1 VQAILIGYNHRE
13 IDKEGEEADFK
24 RVLSTFDQILMAPK
38 YWILQPFM
46 DKSDVTGYYIMNVC
60 VAPEHRGK
68 GIGSLLIRN
77 FCETHKADIWLDVE
91 LGNKAALQLY
101 ERLGFSIA
109 SKKSIFLPG
118 LGSYRM
124 VRQPVAG
131 RLALAVI
138 DGHCLDFVRCTMLR
152 YKADVLS
159 VFYMIVTTALLI
171 VNWNLPEFNVWL
183 FLGSILMATS
193 CFAMAHNHNHIPMWR
208 VDFLNKLTD
217 YWLTLFYG
225 FPVYAWIPTHN
236 MNHHQ
241 LNNREGDY
249 TITWRLSERN
259 NLFTMIT
266 FPFVSAVYQ
275 QKPTSDFLKHYWNVN
290 KPKFFYYISQY
301 VVWVLW
307 IAGAFYLDSRKAL
320 LYVAIPMIVATQFVL
335 IINYIQHVH
344 TDEESQ
350 YNHSRN
356 FHGPL

>member
-1 VQAILIGYNHRE
+1 
-13 IDKEGEEADFK
+13 
-24 RVLSTFDQILMAPK
+24 
-38 YWILQPFM
+38 
-46 DKSDVTGYYIMNVC
+46 
-60 VAPEHRGK
+60 
-68 GIGSLLIRN
+68 
-77 FCETHKADIWLDVE
+77 
-91 LGNKAALQLY
+91 
-101 ERLGFSIA
+101 
-109 SKKSIFLPG
+109 
-118 LGSYRM
+118 
-124 VRQPVAG
+124 
-131 RLALAVI
+131 
-138 DGHCLDFVRCTMLR
+138 
-152 YKADVLS
+152 
-159 VFYMIVTTALLI
+159 MIVTTALLI

-208 VDFLNKLTD
+208 IDFLNKLTD

-249 TITWRLSERN
+249 TITWRLSEKN

-275 QKPTSDFLKHYWNVN
+275 QTPTSNFLKHYWKVN

-356 FHGPL
+356 FTGLYNKFLLNNGLHTAHHEQMGLHWSQLPEAHAKIAHRVDPSLNEVSLGWYVIRTYLLSLLIPKFRSKSMRLERMALAGGGSLEKRFDASNHLASASAAPAVKASAKKKSAAKPKAKAKAKPRAKAKR

>member
-1 VQAILIGYNHRE
+1 
-13 IDKEGEEADFK
+13 
-24 RVLSTFDQILMAPK
+24 
-38 YWILQPFM
+38 
-46 DKSDVTGYYIMNVC
+46 
-60 VAPEHRGK
+60 
-68 GIGSLLIRN
+68 
-77 FCETHKADIWLDVE
+77 
-91 LGNKAALQLY
+91 
-101 ERLGFSIA
+101 
-109 SKKSIFLPG
+109 
-118 LGSYRM
+118 
-124 VRQPVAG
+124 
-131 RLALAVI
+131 
-138 DGHCLDFVRCTMLR
+138 
-152 YKADVLS
+152 
-159 VFYMIVTTALLI
+159 MIVTTALLI

-356 FHGPL
+356 FTGLYNKFLLNNGLHTAHHEQMGLHWSQLPEAHAKIAHRIDPQLNEVSLGWYVIRTYVLGLIIPKFRSKSMRLERMALAGGGSLAENFDASNHMVSASAAPAVKRVAKKKPVTKAKAKPKAKAKSKR

>member
-1 VQAILIGYNHRE
+1 
-13 IDKEGEEADFK
+13 
-24 RVLSTFDQILMAPK
+24 
-38 YWILQPFM
+38 
-46 DKSDVTGYYIMNVC
+46 
-60 VAPEHRGK
+60 
-68 GIGSLLIRN
+68 
-77 FCETHKADIWLDVE
+77 
-91 LGNKAALQLY
+91 
-101 ERLGFSIA
+101 
-109 SKKSIFLPG
+109 
-118 LGSYRM
+118 
-124 VRQPVAG
+124 
-131 RLALAVI
+131 
-138 DGHCLDFVRCTMLR
+138 
-152 YKADVLS
+152 
-159 VFYMIVTTALLI
+159 MIVTTALLI

-208 VDFLNKLTD
+208 IDFLNKLTD

-259 NLFTMIT
+259 NLLTMIT

-356 FHGPL
+356 FTGLYNKFLLNNGLHTAHHEQMGLHWSQLPEAHAKIAHRIDPQLNEVSLGWYVIRTYILGLFIPKFRSKSMRLERMALAGGGSLTERFDASNHMVSASAAPAAKKAAPKAKKKAPAAKKAAAKKTRKGR

>member
-1 VQAILIGYNHRE
+1 
-13 IDKEGEEADFK
+13 
-24 RVLSTFDQILMAPK
+24 
-38 YWILQPFM
+38 
-46 DKSDVTGYYIMNVC
+46 
-60 VAPEHRGK
+60 
-68 GIGSLLIRN
+68 
-77 FCETHKADIWLDVE
+77 
-91 LGNKAALQLY
+91 
-101 ERLGFSIA
+101 
-109 SKKSIFLPG
+109 
-118 LGSYRM
+118 
-124 VRQPVAG
+124 
-131 RLALAVI
+131 
-138 DGHCLDFVRCTMLR
+138 MLR

-259 NLFTMIT
+259 NLLTMIT

-301 VVWVLW
+301 VVWALW
-307 IAGAFYLDSRKAL
+307 IGGAFYLDSRKAL

-356 FHGPL
+356 FTGLYNKFLLNNGLHTAHHEQMGLHWSQLPEAHAKIAHRIDPQLNEVSLGWYVIRTYILGLFIPKFRSKSMRLERMVGSTALTASLAGGGSLTERFDASNHMVSASAAPAVKKVTRKKPAAKAKAKPKAKAKSKR

>member
-1 VQAILIGYNHRE
+1 
-13 IDKEGEEADFK
+13 
-24 RVLSTFDQILMAPK
+24 
-38 YWILQPFM
+38 
-46 DKSDVTGYYIMNVC
+46 
-60 VAPEHRGK
+60 
-68 GIGSLLIRN
+68 
-77 FCETHKADIWLDVE
+77 
-91 LGNKAALQLY
+91 
-101 ERLGFSIA
+101 
-109 SKKSIFLPG
+109 
-118 LGSYRM
+118 
-124 VRQPVAG
+124 
-131 RLALAVI
+131 
-138 DGHCLDFVRCTMLR
+138 
-152 YKADVLS
+152 
-159 VFYMIVTTALLI
+159 MIVTTALLI

-356 FHGPL
+356 FTGLYNKFLLNNGLHTAHHEQMGLHWSQLPEAHAKIAHRIDPQLNEVSLGWYVIRTYVLGLFVPKFRSKSMRLERMALAGGGSLTESFDASNHMVSASAAPAVKKSG

>member
-1 VQAILIGYNHRE
+1 
-13 IDKEGEEADFK
+13 
-24 RVLSTFDQILMAPK
+24 
-38 YWILQPFM
+38 
-46 DKSDVTGYYIMNVC
+46 
-60 VAPEHRGK
+60 
-68 GIGSLLIRN
+68 
-77 FCETHKADIWLDVE
+77 
-91 LGNKAALQLY
+91 
-101 ERLGFSIA
+101 
-109 SKKSIFLPG
+109 
-118 LGSYRM
+118 
-124 VRQPVAG
+124 
-131 RLALAVI
+131 
-138 DGHCLDFVRCTMLR
+138 
-152 YKADVLS
+152 
-159 VFYMIVTTALLI
+159 MIVTTALLI

-356 FHGPL
+356 FTGLYNKFLLNNGLHTAHHEQMGLHWSQLPEAHAKIAHRIDPQLNEVSLGWYVIRTYVLGLFVPKFRSKSMRLERMALAGGGSLTESFDASNHMVSASAAPAVKKVAKKKPSAKAKAKPKAKAKSKR

>member
-1 VQAILIGYNHRE
+1 
-13 IDKEGEEADFK
+13 
-24 RVLSTFDQILMAPK
+24 
-38 YWILQPFM
+38 
-46 DKSDVTGYYIMNVC
+46 
-60 VAPEHRGK
+60 
-68 GIGSLLIRN
+68 
-77 FCETHKADIWLDVE
+77 
-91 LGNKAALQLY
+91 
-101 ERLGFSIA
+101 
-109 SKKSIFLPG
+109 
-118 LGSYRM
+118 
-124 VRQPVAG
+124 
-131 RLALAVI
+131 
-138 DGHCLDFVRCTMLR
+138 
-152 YKADVLS
+152 
-159 VFYMIVTTALLI
+159 MIVTTALLI

-249 TITWRLSERN
+249 TITWRLSEKN
-259 NLFTMIT
+259 NLLTMIT
-266 FPFVSAVYQ
+266 FPFVSAIYQ
-275 QKPTSDFLKHYWNVN
+275 QKPTSDFLKHYWRTN

-356 FHGPL
+356 FTGLYNKFLLNNGLHTAHHEQMGLHWSQLPEAHAKIAHRIDPQLNEVSLGWYVIRTYVLGLFIPKFRSKSMRLERMALAGGGSLTESFDASNHLVSASAAPAAKKVAGRKPAAKAKAKKPAAKKTAAKKTRKTR

>member
-1 VQAILIGYNHRE
+1 
-13 IDKEGEEADFK
+13 
-24 RVLSTFDQILMAPK
+24 
-38 YWILQPFM
+38 
-46 DKSDVTGYYIMNVC
+46 
-60 VAPEHRGK
+60 
-68 GIGSLLIRN
+68 
-77 FCETHKADIWLDVE
+77 
-91 LGNKAALQLY
+91 
-101 ERLGFSIA
+101 
-109 SKKSIFLPG
+109 
-118 LGSYRM
+118 
-124 VRQPVAG
+124 
-131 RLALAVI
+131 
-138 DGHCLDFVRCTMLR
+138 MLR

-356 FHGPL
+356 FTGLYNKFLLNNGLHTAHHEQMGLHWSQLPEAHAKIAHRIDPQLNEVSLGWYVIRTYVLGLFVPKFRSKSMRLERMALAGGGSLTESFDASNHMVSASAAPAVKRVAKKKPSAKAKAKPKAKAKSKR

>member
-1 VQAILIGYNHRE
+1 
-13 IDKEGEEADFK
+13 
-24 RVLSTFDQILMAPK
+24 
-38 YWILQPFM
+38 
-46 DKSDVTGYYIMNVC
+46 
-60 VAPEHRGK
+60 
-68 GIGSLLIRN
+68 
-77 FCETHKADIWLDVE
+77 
-91 LGNKAALQLY
+91 
-101 ERLGFSIA
+101 
-109 SKKSIFLPG
+109 
-118 LGSYRM
+118 
-124 VRQPVAG
+124 
-131 RLALAVI
+131 
-138 DGHCLDFVRCTMLR
+138 MLR

-356 FHGPL
+356 FTGLYNKFLLNNGLHTAHHEQMGLHWSQLPEAHAKIAHRIDPQLNEVSLGWYVIRTYVLGLFVPKFRSKSMRLERMALAGGGSLTESFDASNHMVSASAAPAVKKVAKKKPSAKAKAKPKAKAKSKR

>member
-1 VQAILIGYNHRE
+1 
-13 IDKEGEEADFK
+13 
-24 RVLSTFDQILMAPK
+24 
-38 YWILQPFM
+38 
-46 DKSDVTGYYIMNVC
+46 
-60 VAPEHRGK
+60 
-68 GIGSLLIRN
+68 
-77 FCETHKADIWLDVE
+77 
-91 LGNKAALQLY
+91 
-101 ERLGFSIA
+101 
-109 SKKSIFLPG
+109 
-118 LGSYRM
+118 
-124 VRQPVAG
+124 
-131 RLALAVI
+131 
-138 DGHCLDFVRCTMLR
+138 
-152 YKADVLS
+152 
-159 VFYMIVTTALLI
+159 MIVTTALLI

-356 FHGPL
+356 FTGL

>member
-1 VQAILIGYNHRE
+1 
-13 IDKEGEEADFK
+13 
-24 RVLSTFDQILMAPK
+24 
-38 YWILQPFM
+38 
-46 DKSDVTGYYIMNVC
+46 
-60 VAPEHRGK
+60 
-68 GIGSLLIRN
+68 
-77 FCETHKADIWLDVE
+77 
-91 LGNKAALQLY
+91 
-101 ERLGFSIA
+101 
-109 SKKSIFLPG
+109 
-118 LGSYRM
+118 
-124 VRQPVAG
+124 
-131 RLALAVI
+131 
-138 DGHCLDFVRCTMLR
+138 
-152 YKADVLS
+152 
-159 VFYMIVTTALLI
+159 MIVTTALLI

-356 FHGPL
+356 FTGLYNKFLLNNGLHTAHHEQMGLHWSQLPEAHAKIAHRIDPQLNEVSLGWYVIRTYVLGLFVPKFRSKSMRLERMALAGGGSLTESFDASNHMVSASAAPAVKRVAKKKPSAKAKAKPKAKAKSKR

>member
-1 VQAILIGYNHRE
+1 
-13 IDKEGEEADFK
+13 
-24 RVLSTFDQILMAPK
+24 
-38 YWILQPFM
+38 
-46 DKSDVTGYYIMNVC
+46 
-60 VAPEHRGK
+60 
-68 GIGSLLIRN
+68 
-77 FCETHKADIWLDVE
+77 
-91 LGNKAALQLY
+91 
-101 ERLGFSIA
+101 
-109 SKKSIFLPG
+109 
-118 LGSYRM
+118 
-124 VRQPVAG
+124 
-131 RLALAVI
+131 
-138 DGHCLDFVRCTMLR
+138 
-152 YKADVLS
+152 
-159 VFYMIVTTALLI
+159 MIVTTALLI

-356 FHGPL
+356 FTGLYNKFLLNNGLHTAHHEQMGLHWSQLPEAHAKIAHRIDPQLNEVSLGWYVIRTYVLGLIIPKFRSKSMRLERMALAGGGSLTESFNASNHMVSASAAPAAKKTAKKKPAAKAKAKPKAKSKR